1 MPIPDYQ
8 AIMLPLLRFAG
19 DGKEHTMREGLD
31 ALALEFKLTPEEIK
45 QMLPSGAQGTF
56 HNRTAWARSYMG
68 KAGLLESPERGVFV
82 ITKRGSKVLSEKTQ
96 ALSARYLERFPDF
109 VAFRTLYIQAK
120 KWEGNVS
127 RPEIQKFVGALLG
140 GPRRLHCNM

>member
-19 DGKEHTMREGLD
+19 DGKEHTMREALD

-45 QMLPSGAQGTF
+45 QMLPSGPQGTF
-56 HNRTAWARSYMG
+56 HNRTGWAKSCMG
-68 KAGLLESPERGVFV
+68 KAELLESPKRGVFV
-82 ITKRGSKVLSEKTQ
+82 ITKRGNEVLSEQPK
-96 ALSARYLERFPDF
+96 ALSARYLERFPEL
-109 VAFRTLYIQAK
+109 VTLRILHFQAK

-127 RPEIQKFVGALLG
+127 RPEIQKFVGALFG
-140 GPRRLHCNM
+140 RPRRVHCKM